1 MILDNEYKD
10 KIEKQNR
17 KKELEDDKAFLQYA
31 ANNLRKIKYI
41 MKIIGVKKL
50 ELYIKA

>member
-10 KIEKQNR
+10 KIEKKNW
-17 KKELEDDKAFLQYA
+17 KMIKPFYNMPAS
-31 ANNLRKIKYI
+31 NLRKIKYI

-50 ELYIKA
+50 ELYIKT

>member
-10 KIEKQNR
+10 KIEKQN
-17 KKELEDDKAFLQYA
+17 KKKNWKMIKPFYNMPT
-31 ANNLRKIKYI
+31 NNLRKIKYI